1 MSAETEPHAKVR
13 RPGRWVLQ
21 RVEHSAWFTTRV
33 TWALPDGTSARWSSR
48 LARRRGRVELHDA
61 AGVVTGVVDAEPVT
75 ARRLVRINAVAA
87 VSFVLGGSLFALGA
101 LLAQLGD
108 TSTRTVDVTYL
119 VGGVFFSLGGYA
131 SVLQAVNTPTD
142 IDDHGSLSSSRW
154 RWWKYEPDRIGWL
167 SAAVL
172 FVGTLFFA
180 VSLVAAF
187 AEHLT
192 PRQTNG
198 WIWLPDITG
207 CVCFLVSGHLALLEV
222 SNGRFAQRLT
232 RPRLVDRRGQPVRL
246 GAVLPGRAR
255 SVRPAGDLRGVE
267 RRDRQ
272 LGDLHR
278 CPVLRRGRGDA
289 ALRATH
295 RRMNTRSGCSTGGLR
310 GA

>member
-1 MSAETEPHAKVR
+1 VPAETEPHAHVR

-61 AGVVTGVVDAEPVT
+61 DGEVTGVVDAEPVT
-75 ARRLVRINAVAA
+75 AQRLSRINVVAA
-87 VSFVLGGSLFALGA
+87 VSFILGGSLFALGA
-101 LLAQLGD
+101 LMAQLGD

-131 SVLQAVNTPTD
+131 SVVQAVNTPTD
-142 IDDHGSLSSSRW
+142 IDEHGSLSSRRW
-154 RWWKYEPDRIGWL
+154 RWWTYEPDRIGWL

-187 AEHLT
+187 ASDLT

-198 WIWLPDITG
+198 WIWLPDNIG

-222 SNGRFAQRLT
+222 SNGRFARRLRDLGWWIVSVNQLGSVLFFLAGLAAYV
-232 RPRLVDRRGQPVRL
+232 RPATSQALDVGIVNWGTFL
-246 GAVLPGRAR
+246 GAVCFAVAGVMQLFE
-255 SVRPAGDLRGVE
+255 RPVSGAV
-267 RRDRQ
+267 
-272 LGDLHR
+272 
-278 CPVLRRGRGDA
+278 GDA
-289 ALRATH
+289 V
-295 RRMNTRSGCSTGGLR
+295 SGASTG
-310 GA
+310 

>member
-1 MSAETEPHAKVR
+1 MSAETEPRAKVR
-13 RPGRWVLQ
+13 RPGIWALQ
-21 RVEHSAWFTTRV
+21 KVEHSAWFTTRV
-33 TWALPDGTSARWSSR
+33 TWELPDGSSARWSSR
-48 LARRRGRVELHDA
+48 LARRRGRVELHDS
-61 AGVVTGVVDAEPVT
+61 AGAVTGVVDAEPVT
-75 ARRLVRINAVAA
+75 AQRLVRINAVAA
-87 VSFVLGGSLFALGA
+87 VSFFLGGSLFALGA

-108 TSTRTVDVTYL
+108 TSTRAVDITYL

-142 IDDHGSLSSSRW
+142 IDDLGSLSSSRW

-187 AEHLT
+187 AENFT

-222 SNGRFAQRLT
+222 SNGRFARRLKDLGWWIVVVNQT
-232 RPRLVDRRGQPVRL
+232 RF
-246 GAVLPGRAR
+246 GALLPGRAR
-255 SVRPAGDLRGVE
+255 GLRAAGDLGGVE
-267 RRDRQ
+267 HRDRQ
-272 LGDLHR
+272 LGDLPR
-278 CPVLRRGRGDA
+278 CAVLRRGRGDA
-289 ALRATH
+289 ALRATGE
-295 RRMNTRSGCSTGGLR
+295 RLSTRIG
-310 GA
+310 

>member
-1 MSAETEPHAKVR
+1 MSAETEPRAKVR

-21 RVEHSAWFTTRV
+21 KVEHSAWFTTRV
-33 TWALPDGTSARWSSR
+33 TWDLPDGTSARWSSR
-48 LARRRGRVELHDA
+48 LARRRGRVELHDSD
-61 AGVVTGVVDAEPVT
+61 GVATGVVDAEPVT
-75 ARRLVRINAVAA
+75 AQRLVRINAVAA
-87 VSFVLGGSLFALGA
+87 TSFFLGGSLFALGA
-101 LLAQLGD
+101 LFAQLGD
-108 TSTRTVDVTYL
+108 TSTRTVDLTYL

-222 SNGRFAQRLT
+222 SNGRFVQRLK
-232 RPRLVDRRGQPVRL
+232 DL
-246 GAVLPGRAR
+246 GWWIVAVNQVGSVLFFLAGLAAF
-255 SVRPAGDLRGVE
+255 VRPATDQSWNVGIVNWGTFLGALCFAVAGVMQLFE
-267 RRDRQ
+267 R
-272 LGDLHR
+272 
-278 CPVLRRGRGDA
+278 PA
-289 ALRATH
+289 
-295 RRMNTRSGCSTGGLR
+295 SP
-310 GA
+310 

>member
-1 MSAETEPHAKVR
+1 MSAETEPRAKLR

-21 RVEHSAWFTTRV
+21 RVEQSAWFTTRV
-33 TWALPDGTSARWSSR
+33 TWELPDGTRARWSSR
-48 LARRRGRVELHDA
+48 LARRRGRVEIHDA

-187 AEHLT
+187 AENLT

-222 SNGRFAQRLT
+222 SNGPLAQRL
-232 RPRLVDRRGQPVRL
+232 RDL
-246 GAVLPGRAR
+246 GWWIVAVNQFGSVLFFLAGLAAF
-255 SVRPAGDLRGVE
+255 VRPATSEVWNVGIVNWGTFIGALCFAVAGVMQLFE
-267 RRDRQ
+267 R
-272 LGDLHR
+272 
-278 CPVLRRGRGDA
+278 PTSA
-289 ALRATH
+289 
-295 RRMNTRSGCSTGGLR
+295 
-310 GA
+310 

>member
-1 MSAETEPHAKVR
+1 MSAETEPRAKVR

-187 AEHLT
+187 AENLT

-222 SNGRFAQRLT
+222 SNGRFAQRL
-232 RPRLVDRRGQPVRL
+232 RDL
-246 GAVLPGRAR
+246 GWWIVAVNQFGSVLFFLAGLAAF
-255 SVRPAGDLRGVE
+255 VRPATSEVWNVGIVNWGTFIGALCFAVAGVMQLFE
-267 RRDRQ
+267 R
-272 LGDLHR
+272 
-278 CPVLRRGRGDA
+278 P
-289 ALRATH
+289 
-295 RRMNTRSGCSTGGLR
+295 TGE
-310 GA
+310 